1 MTNDSLAA
9 KPISV
14 EDLEHILAHTRELWE
29 EMRGQSIFITGGTGF
44 FGCWLVESFC
54 YVNRELGLGAKA
66 TVLSR
71 DPKKFAAKCPHLA
84 GDPAVTLHAGDVRN
98 FEFPAGEFGYV
109 IHAATE
115 ASAKQAAEEPLEML
129 STILAGTERAL
140 KFAAACGARK
150 FLLTSSGA
158 VYGRQP
164 AEMTHVPESYMGAP
178 DVLDPAS
185 VYAEGK
191 RASEL
196 MCALH
201 QKVARAKGAEF
212 EAKIARCWAF
222 CGPHL
227 PLDAH
232 FAIGNFIGDVLA
244 GRPISIG
251 GDGTP
256 RRSYL
261 YGADLAIW
269 LWTMLFR
276 APALMPINVGSGR
289 DLSILELA
297 EAVAATLAPTTE
309 IRVAKQVVPG
319 AAPAR
324 YVPSVLR
331 AEEMLGLRELVGLE
345 ESIRRTFAWYSAR
358 P

>member
-1 MTNDSLAA
+1 
-9 KPISV
+9 
-14 EDLEHILAHTRELWE
+14 
-29 EMRGQSIFITGGTGF
+29 MRGERLFVTGGTGF

-54 YVNRELGLGAKA
+54 HVNRELGLGARA
-66 TVLSR
+66 TVLTR
-71 DPKKFAAKCPHLA
+71 DSAKFAAKCPHLA
-84 GDPAVTLHAGDVRN
+84 SDPAITVHVGDVRD
-98 FEFPAGEFGYV
+98 FDFPAGEFRYV

-129 STILAGTERAL
+129 STILAGTQRTL
-140 KFAAACGARK
+140 QFAAACEARK

-178 DVLDPAS
+178 DPLDAAS
-185 VYAEGK
+185 VYSEGK

-201 QKVARAKGAEF
+201 QKAAREKGVEF

-227 PLDAH
+227 SLDAH

-261 YGADLAIW
+261 YAADLAIW

-276 APALMPINVGSGR
+276 APALVPINVGSAH
-289 DLSILELA
+289 DVSILDLA
-297 EAVAATLAPTTE
+297 RIVAATLNPATE
-309 IRVAKQVVPG
+309 ILVAKQAVPG
-319 AAPAR
+319 VAPAR
-324 YVPSVLR
+324 YVPSVAR
-331 AEEMLGLRELVGLE
+331 AEELLGLRETVDLE
-345 ESIRRTFAWYSAR
+345 ESIRRTAAWHR
-358 P
+358 LR